1 MELQS
6 IWTRSCELRERPA
19 LDKDIKT
26 EAAVIGGGMAG
37 ILTAWELESAGVRT
51 VVLEAERIGSGQTGN
66 TTAKITSQHGMFCSE
81 FLERKGKE
89 TAEKYVRA
97 NEEAV
102 REYKRI
108 VKEKRIDCDLEQ
120 TDSYVYSSD
129 EEALE
134 KEAAAAVRLGVNA
147 SMERKTEIPVACAG
161 TVRFKDQA
169 QFHPLKFAGALA
181 EELTV
186 YENTPVKKAADNL
199 LRTPAGS
206 VEADKI
212 IFATH
217 YPFINF
223 PGMHFFRMHQE
234 RSYVL
239 ALEGAGN
246 IRGMYIGDGPD
257 ALSFRQFGKYLLLKD
272 LVCERE
278 NPYTEVFTPSR
289 FSAEEI
295 PQIAKDSRRA
305 VKGLAKR
312 FFHLPGDTIN
322 MIEPGHAAVVKTPEG
337 RAGVYKSEDNQIYQ
351 VDVVCPHLG
360 CRLAWNQD
368 ERSWDCPCH
377 GSRFDYKGNLLDG
390 PAQEGI
396 CLGGEVRE
404 GDK

>member
-6 IWTRSCELRERPA
+6 IWTRNCELRERPA

-108 VKEKRIDCDLEQ
+108 VKEKRIECDLEQ
-120 TDSYVYSSD
+120 TDSYVFSSD

-161 TVRFKDQA
+161 AVRFKDQA

-223 PGMHFFRMHQE
+223 PGMHFLRMHQE

-322 MIEPGHAAVVKTPEG
+322 MIEPGHAAVVETPEG

>member
-1 MELQS
+1 M
-6 IWTRSCELRERPA
+6 
-19 LDKDIKT
+19 
-26 EAAVIGGGMAG
+26 
-37 ILTAWELESAGVRT
+37 
-51 VVLEAERIGSGQTGN
+51 
-66 TTAKITSQHGMFCSE
+66 
-81 FLERKGKE
+81 
-89 TAEKYVRA
+89 
-97 NEEAV
+97 
-102 REYKRI
+102 
-108 VKEKRIDCDLEQ
+108 
-120 TDSYVYSSD
+120 
-129 EEALE
+129 
-134 KEAAAAVRLGVNA
+134 
-147 SMERKTEIPVACAG
+147 
-161 TVRFKDQA
+161 
-169 QFHPLKFAGALA
+169 
-181 EELTV
+181 
-186 YENTPVKKAADNL
+186 

-257 ALSFRQFGKYLLLKD
+257 ALSFRQFGKYLLLGGMGHRTGEKDGSSYAKLREQAELLYPGSREIACWSAQDCITADRIPFIGQYSPEKPSWYVASGFQKWGMTSSMVSALLLKD

-322 MIEPGHAAVVKTPEG
+322 MIEPGHAAVVETPEG

>member
-1 MELQS
+1 MTS
-6 IWTRSCELRERPA
+6 SM
-19 LDKDIKT
+19 
-26 EAAVIGGGMAG
+26 V
-37 ILTAWELESAGVRT
+37 SA
-51 VVLEAERIGSGQTGN
+51 
-66 TTAKITSQHGMFCSE
+66 
-81 FLERKGKE
+81 
-89 TAEKYVRA
+89 
-97 NEEAV
+97 
-102 REYKRI
+102 
-108 VKEKRIDCDLEQ
+108 
-120 TDSYVYSSD
+120 
-129 EEALE
+129 
-134 KEAAAAVRLGVNA
+134 
-147 SMERKTEIPVACAG
+147 
-161 TVRFKDQA
+161 
-169 QFHPLKFAGALA
+169 
-181 EELTV
+181 
-186 YENTPVKKAADNL
+186 
-199 LRTPAGS
+199 
-206 VEADKI
+206 
-212 IFATH
+212 
-217 YPFINF
+217 
-223 PGMHFFRMHQE
+223 
-234 RSYVL
+234 
-239 ALEGAGN
+239 
-246 IRGMYIGDGPD
+246 
-257 ALSFRQFGKYLLLKD
+257 LLLKD

-322 MIEPGHAAVVKTPEG
+322 MIEPGHAAVVETPEG